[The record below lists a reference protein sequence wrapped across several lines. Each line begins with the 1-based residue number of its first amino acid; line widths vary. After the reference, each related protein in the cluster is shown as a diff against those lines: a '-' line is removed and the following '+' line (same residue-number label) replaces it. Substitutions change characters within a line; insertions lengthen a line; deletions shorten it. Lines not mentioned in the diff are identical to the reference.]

1 MEAGSNGF
9 VCGFTHGPSCDVVM
23 SNPEYGQ
30 ESPGGVTQGC
40 DIPRDDGP

>member
-23 SNPEYGQ
+23 SNPEYG
-30 ESPGGVTQGC
+30 PVVTWWS
-40 DIPRDDGP
+40 DTRM